1 MKIESPVLSKVYEL
15 MFSGGGTGTVRFN
28 SESVFI
34 SQRVVKIEVLDY
46 NTTVGYFSLQPLY
59 EQGVD
64 TDIFVD
70 LFATS
75 GRKVVDSVP
84 LAFFSPVLKFRHWY
98 FKPFFLDTASSG
110 VRFNNLEIDDDKSN
124 LMLALNVTFE
134 C

>member
-1 MKIESPVLSKVYEL
+1 MKIEAPILSKVYEL

-28 SESVFI
+28 SENVFI
-34 SQRVVKIEVLDY
+34 SQRVVKIEVLDSF
-46 NTTVGYFSLQPLY
+46 TTTGYFSLQSLF
-59 EQGVD
+59 EQGVS

-84 LAFFSPVLKFRHWY
+84 LAFFSPVYKYRHWY
-98 FKPFFLDTASSG
+98 FKPFFLDTTSSG
-110 VRFNNLEIDDDKSN
+110 VRFNNLEIDEKSN